1 SALIGNVFIDVVTR
15 MSLSAPKSVTTHPI
29 EDGSEIG
36 EHVVDLPETL
46 TLDVVATDNRM
57 APVGEAAATMTT
69 TTTAADKREAVL
81 RIKDMRQLV
90 TVDLQRGN
98 FPNMVLLD
106 VIEDVTHLN
115 SLVFQATLVFQ
126 HVKLAQTLTVQVPL
140 DKLLKKSAAK
150 TKAGL
155 KQVGTADKGT
165 QPAEPA
171 EDISALLAALQ
182 AAGVVG

>member
-1 SALIGNVFIDVVTR
+1 MADSALIGNVFIDVVTR

-36 EHVVDLPETL
+36 EHVTDLPETL
-46 TLDVVATDNRM
+46 TLDVVATDNQM
-57 APVGEAAATMTT
+57 LPVGDSVATMTT

-126 HVKLAQTLTVQVPL
+126 KVKLAQTLTVQVPL
-140 DKLLKKSAAK
+140 DKLLKKTTAK

-165 QPAEPA
+165 QPAE
-171 EDISALLAALQ
+171 DISALLAALR